1 MGLDALR
8 PIRRRREDSTG
19 LRSAPPRGGG
29 DFSRSYPQRAIRRA
43 APPCSCLSGPP
54 PPRAPQQ
61 PARRRRPRR
70 RRRTQAPPADQP
82 GRASPHRPPAN
93 STSPTTAA
101 RGGRRDAGQ
110 AAARPA
116 RLRCVRGAKRNRRST
131 IKVGSGV
138 RRNDGIAGSACPNS
152 VIAANAETHPA
163 FDPSSRRPRLR
174 RESPFST
181 LSGGEPPFSE
191 AGAPKGRGVERQIGA
206 RSLRSEL
213 EDS

>member
-29 DFSRSYPQRAIRRA
+29 DFSRSYPQRAIRRP
-43 APPCSCLSGPP
+43 APPGYRRAGPP
-54 PPRAPQQ
+54 PPGAPSGAGRT
-61 PARRRRPRR
+61 PPTAPTPSYSSPRRPISLGG
-70 RRRTQAPPADQP
+70 PH
-82 GRASPHRPPAN
+82 PHRPPAN

-131 IKVGSGV
+131 VKVGSGV

-181 LSGGEPPFSE
+181 LSGGEPP
-191 AGAPKGRGVERQIGA
+191 
-206 RSLRSEL
+206 L
-213 EDS
+213 